1 MRRLLFLPLLAAFL
15 VPAALAE
22 DPAAL
27 PAPERAVQVQRNY
40 GLIQTLVESGLHLAA
55 EEDPLKRA
63 HQCLDVAGRMAAE
76 IRQAAEKREELRV
89 VELGEH
95 LHALLEQGVA
105 GNIGLA
111 RRQIPSGSTAEK
123 GLREACDQAA
133 VLVRQLEEFLQSTS
147 EPLDSAEMKLM
158 LRGLH
163 AGLDAVEKAFTGQT
177 RSHRSGGPK

>member
-22 DPAAL
+22 EP
-27 PAPERAVQVQRNY
+27 PTVERAVQVQRNY

-63 HQCLDVAGRMAAE
+63 RQCLDVAGRLAEE

-89 VELGEH
+89 IELGEH

-105 GNIGLA
+105 GNVGLA
-111 RRQIPSGSTAEK
+111 RRQIPLGSTAEK
-123 GLREACDQAA
+123 SLRQACDQAA

-147 EPLDSAEMKLM
+147 EPHDSAEMKLM

-163 AGLDAVEKAFTGQT
+163 SGLEAIEEFFSTQT
-177 RSHRSGGPK
+177 RASHRSGGGKD

>member
-1 MRRLLFLPLLAAFL
+1 MRRLLLLPLLVAVL
-15 VPAALAE
+15 VPAAVAE
-22 DPAAL
+22 DPAVL
-27 PAPERAVQVQRNY
+27 PAAERVVQVQRNY

-63 HQCLDVAGRMAAE
+63 LQCLDVAGRMVEE

-105 GNIGLA
+105 GNVGLA
-111 RRQIPSGSTAEK
+111 RRQTPLGSTAEK
-123 GLREACDQAA
+123 SLRETCDQAA
-133 VLVRQLEEFLQSTS
+133 ALVGQLEEFLQSTS
-147 EPLDSAEMKLM
+147 EPLDGAEIKGM

-163 AGLDAVEKAFTGQT
+163 DGLEAVEKAFTAPT
-177 RSHRSGGPK
+177 R

>member
-1 MRRLLFLPLLAAFL
+1 L

-22 DPAAL
+22 DPAAT
-27 PAPERAVQVQRNY
+27 PTPERAIQVQRNY
-40 GLIQTLVESGLHLAA
+40 RLIRTLVESGLHLAA

-63 HQCLDVAGRMAAE
+63 RQCLDVAGRLAEE

-105 GNIGLA
+105 GNIALA

-133 VLVRQLEEFLQSTS
+133 AFVRQLEEFLQSTS
-147 EPLDSAEMKLM
+147 EPFEGAEMKLM
-158 LRGLH
+158 LQGLH

-177 RSHRSGGPK
+177 RPRPSAVPK